1 MQETFGHGSLF
12 SVKELRIVRGE
23 RRQITFY
30 AAARLDG
37 LVQREEVFGIKLTEH
52 FTGRDDNLIYRSAT
66 FGGLGTGA
74 AGSIP
79 NELSGAA
86 GQGLGGDASSSSN
99 LASQPLQSAAGYGL
113 PGSQQQQQQQGRALP
128 VVKVAQKFARN
139 TSKPA
144 DKDVAKQV
152 FYLAAG
158 RIVVQYH
165 HADDR
170 LTAGHLVFHKDGPAQ
185 AVQASITHVVMRPAP
200 PSPAAL
206 QLPATSSGRGW
217 LANRVLAVN

>member
-23 RRQITFY
+23 RRHITFY

-37 LVQREEVFGIKLTEH
+37 LVQQEEVFGIKLTEH

-66 FGGLGTGA
+66 FGGMGTEA

-86 GQGLGGDASSSSN
+86 GQGLGGDASSTSN

-113 PGSQQQQQQQGRALP
+113 PGSQQQQQQQARALP

-185 AVQASITHVVMRPAP
+185 AVQASTSITRVVVRPALL
-200 PSPAAL
+200 SAAAPE
-206 QLPATSSGRGW
+206 LPASSRGW
-217 LANRVLAVN
+217 LKQTWCLL